1 MLKILTFLG
10 TGSYKSNTIR
20 INGFTRI
27 HKIFPIA
34 LAEYKLLNVP
44 KESLELVF
52 FLTPESK
59 AHENWNEHTKPHLD
73 CMKIKYRVVDI
84 TADINPI
91 ELVRKM
97 MEVVNE
103 GDEVILDTTHSFR
116 SIPITAAI
124 ISLYLREAKNVNV
137 RIFYGLYDGVS
148 KSTEALDL
156 TNVIDMADWLY
167 AARLFKEYG
176 YSKPL
181 GKLVKERNSS
191 IRTNPDIKE
200 KPEKLSKLQGDLQNL
215 STALR
220 LGSIRSI
227 REYVRKLMSLF
238 EDSQREL
245 MGELERFAPELYPL
259 VPSMLERYRKID
271 TGRKTVELDEKEL
284 DAERELLKF
293 YLDTEDLGMAL
304 RLAREYLV
312 NVALY
317 KRGLKEKVLDRKTR
331 ESVTFPEENFIRDA
345 RNHVAHFGFNED
357 NLPSQKKIEDRLKA
371 LAKKNPDELFEEYER
386 AETKSVKAVLSPLGT
401 SKGALFTILKHFKPD
416 VLVIV
421 TSKQAA
427 ENVPEILEKAGFSG
441 KHHVVL
447 VNDPFTGVD
456 EVEKVVEE
464 ARKYLEE
471 NGVRE
476 VVINLTGG
484 TSLLGYMVE
493 RIRDVIR
500 YGKKITTVLA
510 VDRRPYEEQ
519 KENPYVV
526 GEILELPWG

>member
-73 CMKIKYRVVDI
+73 CMKIKYRIVDI

-181 GKLVKERNSS
+181 GELVRKRNSS
-191 IRTNPDIKE
+191 FYEDKKE
-200 KPEKLSKLQGDLQNL
+200 NTRERPKKLGNLEGALRNL

-284 DAERELLKF
+284 DAERKLLKF

-317 KRGLKEKVLDRKTR
+317 KQGLKEKVLDRKTR
-331 ESVTFPEENFIRDA
+331 ESVEFPEENFIRDA
-345 RNHVAHFGFNED
+345 RNHVAHFGFNKD
-357 NLPSQKKIEDRLKA
+357 NLPSQKKVEERLREIAEKT
-371 LAKKNPDELFEEYER
+371 PDELFKEYEQ
-386 AETKSVKAVLSPLGT
+386 AEAESVKAVLSPLGT

-476 VVINLTGG
+476 V
-484 TSLLGYMVE
+484 
-493 RIRDVIR
+493 
-500 YGKKITTVLA
+500 
-510 VDRRPYEEQ
+510 
-519 KENPYVV
+519 
-526 GEILELPWG
+526 

>member
-44 KESLELVF
+44 KESLELIF

-148 KSTEALDL
+148 KFTEALDL

-227 REYVRKLMSLF
+227 REYVRKLIALF
-238 EDSQREL
+238 EGSQHEL

-259 VPSMLERYRKID
+259 VPSML
-271 TGRKTVELDEKEL
+271 
-284 DAERELLKF
+284 
-293 YLDTEDLGMAL
+293 
-304 RLAREYLV
+304 
-312 NVALY
+312 
-317 KRGLKEKVLDRKTR
+317 
-331 ESVTFPEENFIRDA
+331 
-345 RNHVAHFGFNED
+345 
-357 NLPSQKKIEDRLKA
+357 
-371 LAKKNPDELFEEYER
+371 
-386 AETKSVKAVLSPLGT
+386 
-401 SKGALFTILKHFKPD
+401 
-416 VLVIV
+416 
-421 TSKQAA
+421 
-427 ENVPEILEKAGFSG
+427 
-441 KHHVVL
+441 
-447 VNDPFTGVD
+447 
-456 EVEKVVEE
+456 
-464 ARKYLEE
+464 
-471 NGVRE
+471 
-476 VVINLTGG
+476 
-484 TSLLGYMVE
+484 
-493 RIRDVIR
+493 
-500 YGKKITTVLA
+500 
-510 VDRRPYEEQ
+510 
-519 KENPYVV
+519 
-526 GEILELPWG
+526 